1 MEHRLATAQEHA
13 AWAAQAAAGAGFD
26 RYDRMGEIAAATLV
40 LTGTDDVVV
49 DPRNAD
55 LLAEHVRHARLERF
69 EGTGHLFFWEEP
81 DAFVASVTR
90 FLEDRP
96 S

>member
-1 MEHRLATAQEHA
+1 MTDAEQGNEWGPAPQLAL
-13 AWAAQAAAGAGFD
+13 
-26 RYDRMGEIAAATLV
+26 RIPLAATLV
-40 LTGTDDVVV
+40 LTGTEDGVV
-49 DPRNAD
+49 DPRNSD
-55 LLAEHVRHARLERF
+55 LLAEHVSDARLERF